1 MKQELLR
8 RSAPQAS
15 GRIARSLSEAR
26 SIGLQTAFLCHS
38 HKDQYLALG
47 LQNVLL
53 SHGWKIYIDW
63 LDRELPA
70 QPDKHTA
77 TMIKDKI
84 SSHRWFL
91 FLATANSV
99 ASRWCPWE
107 IGYADAIKDNNS
119 ILLIRTED
127 DNGRWYGNEYLQLY
141 NQITEAKSPDGKRG
155 YAVFAPGAEKGGL
168 WLEDVR

>member
-1 MKQELLR
+1 MKQEVLR
-8 RSAPQAS
+8 KAAAQSSRQIVQSF
-15 GRIARSLSEAR
+15 SEAK

-47 LQNVLL
+47 LRNLLL
-53 SHGWKIYIDW
+53 SHGWKLYIDW
-63 LDRELPA
+63 LDQELPDR
-70 QPDKHTA
+70 PDMNTA
-77 TMIKDKI
+77 ISIKGNI

-91 FLATANSV
+91 FLATAHSV

-107 IGYADAIKDNNS
+107 IGYADAIKKNDS

-141 NQITEAKSPDGKRG
+141 RQIIEAKSSDGKRG
-155 YAVFAPGAEKGGL
+155 YAVFAPGAENGGI
-168 WLEDVR
+168 WLGDLK